1 MPTSAESMSAE
12 SSVRLRAVAYDDPV
26 AQYLVERVQE
36 EYVVRYGG
44 RDGAAVVPADFLPPR
59 GTFLVAEVDGVP
71 AACGAWRVHGEG
83 IVEIKRV
90 YVEPEFRRRGLAQLI
105 MGALEESAV
114 RAGHRSVLLNTGL
127 RQPEALELYAR
138 LGYRDVPGYGIYATS
153 PDARFL
159 GKDLVGGDSRG
170 DDLLRPASAVD

>member
-1 MPTSAESMSAE
+1 MSTSAELPI
-12 SSVRLRAVAYDDPV
+12 RLRAVAYDDPV
-26 AQYLVERVQE
+26 AQYLVDRVQE

-44 RDGAAVVPADFLPPR
+44 RDGAAVEPADFLPPR
-59 GTFLVAEVDGVP
+59 GTFLVAEVAGVP
-71 AACGAWRVHGEG
+71 AACGAWRVHGDG

-90 YVEPEFRRRGLAQLI
+90 YVEPGFRRRGLAQLI
-105 MGALEESAV
+105 MGALEESAAQAGY
-114 RAGHRSVLLNTGL
+114 RAVLLNTGL

-138 LGYRDVPGYGIYATS
+138 LGYRDVPGYGIYAKS

-159 GKDLVGGDSRG
+159 GKDLVGGESRR

>member
-1 MPTSAESMSAE
+1 
-12 SSVRLRAVAYDDPV
+12 
-26 AQYLVERVQE
+26 
-36 EYVVRYGG
+36 
-44 RDGAAVVPADFLPPR
+44 
-59 GTFLVAEVDGVP
+59 VDGVP
-71 AACGAWRVHGEG
+71 AACGAWRVHGDG
-83 IVEIKRV
+83 VVEIKRV
-90 YVEPEFRRRGLAQLI
+90 YVEPAFRRRGLAQLI
-105 MGALEESAV
+105 MGALEESAA

-159 GKDLVGGDSRG
+159 GKELVDGDARG

>member
-1 MPTSAESMSAE
+1 MSTSAESPA
-12 SSVRLRAVAYDDPV
+12 RLRAVAYDDPV
-26 AQYLVERVQE
+26 AHYLVERVQE

-44 RDGAAVVPADFLPPR
+44 RDGAVVEPADFLPPR

-71 AACGAWRVHGEG
+71 AACGAWRVHGDG
-83 IVEIKRV
+83 VVEIKRV
-90 YVEPEFRRRGLAQLI
+90 YVEPAFRRRGLAQLI
-105 MGALEESAV
+105 MGALEDSAA

-159 GKDLVGGDSRG
+159 GKDLVDGDARG